1 MVPHYPP
8 AEASGPDLPTVHVVD
23 DDASVR
29 TALRRLLLS
38 HDYQVC
44 TYASAEDFLSRLVPG
59 AAGCLLVDVAMPGI
73 SGVELLRHLQ
83 AIGERPAAVFLSGA
97 ADIRTCA
104 QALRHGAVHFLT
116 KPVEEAALLEA
127 LQEAVRHDATLRREQ
142 LQQSLVATRLAA
154 LTPRERE
161 VLVHVMDGRLN
172 KQIASDLGTAEKT
185 VKVHRARG
193 MEKMGVRSVAEL
205 VKMVERAHLAASE
218 AEVVG
223 RGRGADADSVPASAM
238 NDSVPWDRASVT
250 VRGRAELPALRVR

>member
-1 MVPHYPP
+1 MVPHHPP
-8 AEASGPDLPTVHVVD
+8 AGDPPPDLPTVHLVD

-44 TYASAEDFLSRLVPG
+44 TYASAEDFLSRFDRGTP
-59 AAGCLLVDVAMPGI
+59 GCLVIDVSMPGI
-73 SGVELLRHLQ
+73 GGVELLRQLR
-83 AIGERPAAVFLSGA
+83 AAGERPAAVFLSGA

-104 QALRHGAVHFLT
+104 QALRDGAVHFLT

-127 LQEAVRHDATLRREQ
+127 LQEAVRHDATLRRDQ
-142 LQQSLVATRLAA
+142 LQQSLVATRLAS

-223 RGRGADADSVPASAM
+223 RGRGADAYSTPTSAM
-238 NDSVPWDRASVT
+238 HDSLPWDRASLA
-250 VRGRAELPALRVR
+250 VRGCAELPALPVR

>member
-1 MVPHYPP
+1 MVPHSPP
-8 AEASGPDLPTVHVVD
+8 AEDSRPDRPTVHVVD

-29 TALRRLLLS
+29 IALRRLLLS

-44 TYASAEDFLSRLVPG
+44 TYADAEDFLARFDAGTP
-59 AAGCLLVDVAMPGI
+59 GCLLVDVAMPGI
-73 SGVELLRHLQ
+73 GGMELLRRLQ
-83 AIGERPAAVFLSGA
+83 DAGKRPAAVFLSGQ

-116 KPVEEAALLEA
+116 KPVDEAALLEA
-127 LQEAVRHDATLRREQ
+127 LEEAVRHDATLRREQ
-142 LQQSLVATRLAA
+142 RQQSLVATRLAT

-205 VKMVERAHLAASE
+205 VKMVERAHVLTAEAA
-218 AEVVG
+218 AVG
-223 RGRGADADSVPASAM
+223 RHGEIRTLPPAV
-238 NDSVPWDRASVT
+238 NDSVPWGPAAFRAAWS
-250 VRGRAELPALRVR
+250 A